1 MNSKKRNCRLS
12 FKRVVTTVNQA
23 TGRKVPSEQLVVN
36 DWAFLFEPMN
46 SKTKTSL
53 IGRIDRA
60 AAHLTWSGTINL
72 LDGDYCEFGGKT
84 YVFREPLADV
94 HRPKKRYTTGYLA
107 EKRGDE

>member
-12 FKRVVTTVNQA
+12 FKRVVNTVNPT

-36 DWAFLFEPMN
+36 DWPFLFEAMT

-72 LDGDYCEFGGKT
+72 EDGDFCEYAGKT

-94 HRPKKRYTTGYLA
+94 HRPNKRYTTGYLQ
-107 EKRGDE
+107 EQKCS